1 MNYNIEELKLKIMEL
16 KKERNAI
23 ILAHNY
29 QNKEIQD
36 IADYLGDSLELS
48 KRACNVKEDVI
59 VFCGVHFMAESAKI
73 LSKDKKVLLP
83 VKDATCPMADMVTFE
98 ALKEEKEK
106 YKDLKIVCYVNSSA
120 KVKSISD
127 ISCTSSNAVDIV
139 NSIESENIL
148 FVPDC
153 NLGSYVKE
161 KTNKN
166 IILWEG
172 FCPTHH
178 RVCED
183 SIIKMKENHKNV
195 KILTHPECKK
205 EVLKHSDFVGS
216 TSAII
221 NYVKDSEDKEFII
234 GTEEGILHK
243 LKKDN
248 KDKNF
253 YLLDENLVC
262 KNMKK
267 TKLIDVYNALLN
279 MENEINLDD
288 EVIIGAKSS
297 LDAMLNLNKN

>member
-1 MNYNIEELKLKIMEL
+1 MNYNIEKLKSKIIEL
-16 KKERNAI
+16 KKEKNAI

-29 QNKEIQD
+29 QNKEIQE

-48 KRACNVKEDVI
+48 KRACSVKEDVI

-83 VKDATCPMADMVTFE
+83 VKNATCPMADMVKFE

-127 ISCTSSNAVDIV
+127 ISCTSSNAIDIV

-161 KTNKN
+161 NTNKN

-183 SIIKMKENHKNV
+183 SIIKMKEKHKNV

-221 NYVKDSEDKEFII
+221 NYVKKSEDKEFII
-234 GTEEGILHK
+234 GTEEGIIHK
-243 LKKDN
+243 LKNEN
-248 KDKNF
+248 KDKKF

-267 TKLIDVYNALLN
+267 TKLIDVYNSLLN
-279 MENEINLDD
+279 MENEIFLDD
-288 EVIIGAKSS
+288 EVINGAKSS

>member
-1 MNYNIEELKLKIMEL
+1 MNNNTDKLKSKIIKL

-29 QNKEIQD
+29 QNKEIQE

-48 KRACNVKEDVI
+48 KKACNVSEEVI

-73 LSKDKKVLLP
+73 LSKNKKVLLP
-83 VKDATCPMADMVTFE
+83 VKDATCPMANMVTFE
-98 ALKEEKEK
+98 DLKEERKK

-127 ISCTSSNAVDIV
+127 ISCTSSNAIDIV
-139 NSIESENIL
+139 NSIESKNIL

-161 KTNKN
+161 NTKKN

-183 SIIKMKENHKNV
+183 SIIKMKEKHKNV

-221 NYVKDSEDKEFII
+221 NYVKKSEDKEFII
-234 GTEEGILHK
+234 GTEEGIIHK
-243 LKKDN
+243 LKNEN
-248 KDKNF
+248 KDKKF
-253 YLLDENLVC
+253 HLLDENLVC

-267 TKLIDVYNALLN
+267 TKLIDVYNSLLN
-279 MENEINLDD
+279 MENEILLDD
-288 EVIIGAKSS
+288 EVINGAKSS

>member
-1 MNYNIEELKLKIMEL
+1 MNNNIEELKSKIMEL

-29 QNKEIQD
+29 QNKEIQE

-48 KRACNVKEDVI
+48 KKACDVKEEVI

-73 LSKDKKVLLP
+73 LSKDKKVLIP
-83 VKDATCPMADMVTFE
+83 VMDATCPMADMVTYE
-98 ALKEEKEK
+98 ELKEEKEK
-106 YKDLKIVCYVNSSA
+106 YADLKIVCYVNSSA

-127 ISCTSSNAVDIV
+127 ISCTSSNAIDVV
-139 NSIESENIL
+139 NSIDSKNIL

-183 SIIKMKENHKNV
+183 SIIRMKEKYKNI

-205 EVLKHSDFVGS
+205 EVLKHSDFIGS

-221 NYVKDSEDKEFII
+221 NYVKNSEDKEFII
-234 GTEEGILHK
+234 GTEEGIIHK
-243 LKKDN
+243 LEKENQGKK
-248 KDKNF
+248 F
-253 YLLDENLVC
+253 YLLDDNLVC

-267 TKLIDVYNALLN
+267 TKLIDVYNVLLN
-279 MENEINLDD
+279 MDNEIILDD
-288 EVIIGAKSS
+288 EVVSGAKSS

>member
-1 MNYNIEELKLKIMEL
+1 MNNNTDKLKSKIIKL

-29 QNKEIQD
+29 QNKEIQE

-48 KRACNVKEDVI
+48 KKACNVSEEVI

-73 LSKDKKVLLP
+73 LSKNKKVLLP
-83 VKDATCPMADMVTFE
+83 VKDANCPMANMVTFE
-98 ALKEEKEK
+98 DLKEERKK

-127 ISCTSSNAVDIV
+127 ISCTSSNAIDIV
-139 NSIESENIL
+139 NSIESKNIL

-161 KTNKN
+161 NTNKN

-183 SIIKMKENHKNV
+183 SIIKMKEKHKNV

-221 NYVKDSEDKEFII
+221 NYVKKSEDKEFII
-234 GTEEGILHK
+234 GTEEGIIHK
-243 LKKDN
+243 LKNEN
-248 KDKNF
+248 KDKKF
-253 YLLDENLVC
+253 HLLDENLVC

-267 TKLIDVYNALLN
+267 TKLIDVYNSLLN
-279 MENEINLDD
+279 MENEILLDD
-288 EVIIGAKSS
+288 EVINGAKSS